1 MDINYGMEIVRAT
14 EISALSAARLQGLGE
29 VDNILNYTREAL
41 YKTLN
46 RLQVDGTLK
55 NDRFVG
61 RENTYQIPA
70 KVGKGGPKKDL
81 LAMALEGHNAAAIGR
96 NNAIS
101 CAVLAEDGGIQSL
114 PNLSMLKIVVGPEA
128 YGVIDILQPPA
139 INIKR
144 VSRALKKYTESVTV
158 CILDHARHHRL
169 IHEVKETGAR
179 IKLISEGEISGCL
192 AAIMGKK
199 VDIFMGY
206 GFAPEGVMVAAAIK
220 CLGGYFEGKIFYE
233 NERDKELGR
242 AEGIDDFEKIFRA
255 EDLILS
261 NDVSMAATGV
271 TDGKFLEGVDLT
283 PNGAITHSFI
293 ARGQSHTYRKLE
305 TRHFFDYKP
314 VY

>member
-1 MDINYGMEIVRAT
+1 MDINFGMEMVRAT
-14 EISALSAARLQGLGE
+14 EIAALSAARLQGLGE
-29 VDNILNYTREAL
+29 VNNILNSTREAL

-46 RLQVDGTLK
+46 RLQIEGTIK
-55 NDRFVG
+55 NDRFMG
-61 RENTYQIPA
+61 RESTYQMPT
-70 KVGKGGPKKDL
+70 KVGKGGQKKDI
-81 LAMALEGHNAAAIGR
+81 LAIALEGHHAAAIGR

-101 CAVLAEDGGIQSL
+101 CGVLTEEGGIQTL
-114 PNLSMLKIVVGPEA
+114 PNLSMFKIVVGPEA

-144 VSRALKKYTESVTV
+144 VARALKKYTESVTI

-179 IKLISEGEISGCL
+179 IKLITEGEISGCL

-206 GFAPEGVMVAAAIK
+206 GFSPEGVMIAAAVK

-233 NERDKELGR
+233 NERDKEFAR
-242 AEGIDDFEKIFRA
+242 SEGIDDFEKIFRA
-255 EDLILS
+255 EDLILT
-261 NDVSMAATGV
+261 NDVAIAVTGI